1 MSPPARHLLA
11 AVAIFSA
18 QWLVLGRLRIEGAYP
33 DAVLLFLG
41 WYALRAGR
49 RPGTMMGA
57 GLGAAMDVVYGTWG
71 IHMFVKALVGFL
83 VGRFAMD
90 ERTALIIRPG
100 QAFVASLVV
109 ALLHNGLLVA
119 FLVLQSQ
126 ATPATLLY
134 GLWLGSAV
142 YTAAVGGIAMLF
154 VQRSSVVQR

>member
-1 MSPPARHLLA
+1 MSPPVRRLLA
-11 AVAIFSA
+11 AAAVFAA

-33 DAVLLFLG
+33 DGVLLFLG
-41 WYALRAGR
+41 WYALRVGR
-49 RPGTMMGA
+49 RPATVVGA
-57 GLGAAMDVVYGTWG
+57 GLGAAMDMVYGTWG

-83 VGRFAMD
+83 VGRFAVD
-90 ERTALIIRPG
+90 EHTALVIRPG

-109 ALLHNGLLVA
+109 ALLHNGLVVA

-142 YTAAVGGIAMLF
+142 YTAAVGAIATLF
-154 VQRSSVVQR
+154 VQR